1 MSEPAIISVS
11 AYVYNARNAQ
21 AKTAGTWSDCYDGQ
35 ASTKRAIF
43 ISVIAPDK
51 MFFMCF
57 FFIIIIII
65 FNKNWIFVL
74 NSLRKDILPIYARC
88 KIFLITKTHLFKYT
102 ENFTTKK
109 WQFFT

>member
-35 ASTKRAIF
+35 TSTKRVIF

-51 MFFMCF
+51 MFFM

-65 FNKNWIFVL
+65 LKKNWIFVL
-74 NSLRKDILPIYARC
+74 ISPRKDILPIYARC
-88 KIFLITKTHLFKYT
+88 KILSY
-102 ENFTTKK
+102 
-109 WQFFT
+109 